1 MIISVFQWLI
11 KLIENNP
18 RIILIPLL
26 LDVLFFYGG
35 FHLYAK
41 ADDVEQRMH
50 GVELVMEDHDLTHSK
65 GIHANGITARE
76 AVRSIK
82 SYALEQQIITM
93 ESEASALERAE
104 RRGALLE
111 GEGERLDHLKARINQ
126 VYRDLKEVRS
136 AQLKY
141 GELSWVG

>member
-35 FHLYAK
+35 FQLYAK
-41 ADDVEQRMH
+41 ADDVESRMQ
-50 GVELVMEDHDLTHSK
+50 GVELVMEGHDSDHTK
-65 GIHANGITARE
+65 GIRDNGIAVKE

-93 ESEASALERAE
+93 ESEASGLERAE
-104 RRGALLE
+104 RRGDLLE
-111 GEGERLDHLKARINQ
+111 GDGARLDILKARINQ
-126 VYRDLKEVRS
+126 IHRELEKVRT
-136 AQLKY
+136 AHAAR
-141 GELSWVG
+141 GLSWVG

>member
-1 MIISVFQWLI
+1 MIIAAFQWLI

-26 LDVLFFYGG
+26 LDVLFFYAG

-41 ADDVEQRMH
+41 AEDVERRMQ
-50 GVELVMEDHDLTHSK
+50 GVEVVVEGHDATHSK

-93 ESEASALERAE
+93 ESEVSSLERAE
-104 RRGALLE
+104 RRGDLLE
-111 GEGERLDHLKARINQ
+111 GDGERLDILKARINQ
-126 VYRDLKEVRS
+126 IHRELEKVRT
-136 AQLKY
+136 ANAVR
-141 GELSWVG
+141 GISWVG

>member
-1 MIISVFQWLI
+1 MIIAVFQWLI

-41 ADDVEQRMH
+41 ADHVEQRMH
-50 GVELVMEDHDLTHSK
+50 GVELVMEDHDLAHDV
-65 GIHANGITARE
+65 GIRANGVTARE

-104 RRGALLE
+104 RRGDLLE
-111 GEGERLDHLKARINQ
+111 GDGERLDILKARINQ
-126 VYRDLKEVRS
+126 IHRELEKVRT
-136 AQLKY
+136 ANAVR
-141 GELSWVG
+141 GISWVG